1 MPNEE
6 IDAIMQRL
14 KNVYPEL
21 RSVKKMEQADKELCP
36 ECKQRMQVQEGCMTC
51 PACGWSKCSL

>member
-14 KNVYPEL
+14 RNNHPEL
-21 RSVKKMEQADKELCP
+21 RSVKRLEKETCP
-36 ECKQRMQVQEGCMTC
+36 DCKQRMQVQEGCMTC